1 MCSFGSGYL
10 RFKYFLKRY
19 KYDLITAISALAL
32 WLISDI
38 VPSFKEN
45 QLSLTVLKIKIV
57 ITLSSVLKI
66 VIALLSIFIISYLR
80 TRDKDFYFISL
91 TQRKHK
97 DDWMGK
103 GNFEY
108 ERTHNCFSITKSES
122 GYIYSKCLTWSDYEF
137 SFKFKII
144 KDCIGVIV
152 RAVNLSN
159 YVMLQI
165 RQNGIRPHIRING
178 GWKPWEPNEAN
189 MVFTESLSLDK
200 WYMCILSCDK
210 GSVNIKLLYNNH
222 PIFERQW
229 SIPEGN
235 LIFQFKKEDEKDKS
249 IDIPFP
255 INLEYGSI
263 GFRNSG
269 NEKAFVKDVLIQKI

>member
-10 RFKYFLKRY
+10 RFKYFLKSY
-19 KYDLITAISALAL
+19 KYDLITAVLAL
-32 WLISDI
+32 ILLLISDVI
-38 VPSFKEN
+38 PYFKAN
-45 QLSLTVLKIKIV
+45 QSVTSVLRGVIILLSAFIV
-57 ITLSSVLKI
+57 I
-66 VIALLSIFIISYLR
+66 YLR
-80 TRDKDFYFISL
+80 SRDKDFYFISL

-122 GYIYSKCLTWSDYEF
+122 GYIYSKCLTWSNYEL

-144 KDCIGVIV
+144 KDCLGVIV
-152 RAVNLSN
+152 QAVNLSN
-159 YVMLQI
+159 YAMLQI

-178 GWKPWEPNEAN
+178 GWKPWESDEAN
-189 MVFTESLSLDK
+189 MVFNKSLSLDK

-210 GSVNIKLLYNNH
+210 GSVNIRLLDDDH
-222 PIFERQW
+222 SVFERQW
-229 SIPEGN
+229 TIPEGS
-235 LIFQFKKEDEKDKS
+235 LMFKFKKEDEEDKS
-249 IDIPFP
+249 TDIPFP

-263 GFRNSG
+263 GFRNDRD
-269 NEKAFVKDVLIQKI
+269 EKAFVKDILIQKI